1 MPGRE
6 TYKVGEIGD
15 GGQTLVDDE
24 FKSHHGEEERD
35 GVGQAVR
42 PGRIYVYG

>member
-15 GGQTLVDDE
+15 GGQTLLDDE

-35 GVGQAVR
+35 GVGQALTT
-42 PGRIYVYG
+42 GRIHVHG